1 MTTSS
6 LELWHT
12 STSKCA
18 SAPDRELPAWRVQ
31 DQVVRAVV
39 QQCPMLLYLNLARTP
54 IGDTAIWS
62 IAKCVLPASACTP
75 ASRLPH

>member
-1 MTTSS
+1 M
-6 LELWHT
+6 
-12 STSKCA
+12 
-18 SAPDRELPAWRVQ
+18 
-31 DQVVRAVV
+31 RAVV